1 MKPIF
6 APLTLTC
13 PKSRPKPAL
22 VGRRRSRPVGARAGM
37 PAGCTPAAGRPGN
50 ERERQGAQHQVRI
63 GGVPSARAP
72 AGRSSAEHMTD
83 AWVI

>member
-1 MKPIF
+1 MKPFFCAADFDLSKI
-6 APLTLTC
+6 TTQT
-13 PKSRPKPAL
+13 RPGWP
-22 VGRRRSRPVGARAGM
+22 RRSRPVGARAGM

-50 ERERQGAQHQVRI
+50 ERGRQGAQHQVRI
-63 GGVPSARAP
+63 GGVPSTRAP